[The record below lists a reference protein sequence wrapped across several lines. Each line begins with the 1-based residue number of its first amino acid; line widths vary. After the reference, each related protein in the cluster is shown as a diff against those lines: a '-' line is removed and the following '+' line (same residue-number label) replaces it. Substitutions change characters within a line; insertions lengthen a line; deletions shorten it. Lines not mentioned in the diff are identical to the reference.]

1 MKKYAEGRY
10 EQMKRFSTRIVA
22 LVLAVMMLCSFSAA
36 ALAKTTYLTMAAVAS
51 SSGLFP
57 YVVSIGKVL
66 NTYCPDY
73 NITVSESGGNVDNTK
88 RLRNGE
94 VKIANSISNTDY
106 ESYTGTGTTFD
117 GDPFTDFRI
126 LWYYEKSPI
135 QICVAADSGIETIHD
150 LDGKSFNPGGTGT
163 AASVVIHA
171 AFDAL
176 DIHPDYFEAG
186 QADAADAYANRQI
199 VGAVKTGPAPDSYV
213 MQLNSS
219 RPVRILSISDED
231 MEKILEAIPSVK
243 SAIVAANSYEGI
255 DYDAQCISTYQG
267 VQVSM
272 DFTQE
277 EGYAFFKAMW
287 EDGKE
292 IWQNAYPVGA
302 ENDVPAMT
310 LQAAATPLH
319 AGTVQYLVEHGYEV
333 PEDLIPE
340 EYVPVQ

>member
-1 MKKYAEGRY
+1 MKKRL
-10 EQMKRFSTRIVA
+10 IA
-22 LVLAVMMLCSFSAA
+22 LLLATLMLTCTFIQAASA
-36 ALAKTTYLTMAAVAS
+36 TTYLTMAAVAS

-66 NTYCPDY
+66 NTYCPEY

-88 RLRNGE
+88 RLRAGE

-106 ESYTGTGTTFD
+106 ESYTGTGSTFA
-117 GDPFTDFRI
+117 GSPFEDFRI

-135 QICVAADSGIETIHD
+135 QICVAEDSGINSIWD
-150 LDGKSFNPGGTGT
+150 LEGKPFNPGGTGT

-176 DIHPDYFEAG
+176 GIKPDYFEAG

-199 VGAVKTGPAPDSYV
+199 VGAVKTGPTPDSYV
-213 MQLNSS
+213 MQLNAS
-219 RPVRILSISDED
+219 RPVKILDISDED
-231 MEKILEAIPSVK
+231 MAKILEAIPACK
-243 SAIVAANSYEGI
+243 SAIVPAGAYEFN
-255 DYDAQCISTYQG
+255 DYEAQCISTYQG
-267 VQVSM
+267 IQVSM
-272 DFTQE
+272 DFSQE
-277 EGYAFFKAMW
+277 EGYKFFKAMW

-302 ENDVPAMT
+302 NNDVPAMT

-319 AGTVQYLVEHGYEV
+319 AGTVQYLVEKGYEV
-333 PEDLIPE
+333 PANLIPA